1 MTIRIPQNT
10 QNYLA
15 VMLENKIQAN
25 RGESLFAN
33 IEGYRQKYIQEV
45 ATAPAPAKPKEKTQE
60 EIAAEKTEQLKTSM
74 GKALTGEEKIGGF
87 GSGGPTPKTLKPGK
101 YRDAS
106 LQNVRD
112 ITFGET
118 DETGIGL
125 AATAYGAGT
134 LGGWLSGLGAAST
147 IDKMNQKSVGDLIG
161 KASESMGLS
170 KAAIL
175 TNIGGQIE
183 DITGKSWIDAQ
194 VGNIARG
201 QLGLVAQGAGSPW
214 VPFVMP
220 GKKQTAL
227 PKYTRKSKEDL
238 RNQAYDEVI
247 AQGRRRKAIADLMKG
262 GHLP

>member
-1 MTIRIPQNT
+1 MISKIPQNT
-10 QNYLA
+10 KNYLT

-25 RGESLFAN
+25 CGEGLFAN
-33 IEGYRQKYIQEV
+33 IEGYSQKYIQEV
-45 ATAPAPAKPKEKTQE
+45 ATATAP
-60 EIAAEKTEQLKTSM
+60 EKTEEEKAEEKRKQLETSL
-74 GKALTGEEKIGGF
+74 GKALKGEEKIGGF
-87 GSGGPTPKTLKPGK
+87 GSGGPTPKPLKPGK
-101 YRDAS
+101 YKNAS
-106 LQNVRD
+106 LENVRD
-112 ITFGET
+112 IAFGET
-118 DETGIGL
+118 DATGIGL
-125 AATAYGAGT
+125 AAAAYGAGT

-147 IDKMNQKSVGDLIG
+147 IDKMNKKSVGDLIG

-238 RNQAYDEVI
+238 TAQVYDDVI
-247 AQGRRRKAIADLMKG
+247 AQGRRRKAIADLMRG

>member
-1 MTIRIPQNT
+1 
-10 QNYLA
+10 
-15 VMLENKIQAN
+15 MLENKIQAN
-25 RGESLFAN
+25 RGESLFEN
-33 IEGYRQKYIQEV
+33 VEGYRQKYIQEV
-45 ATAPAPAKPKEKTQE
+45 TTAPTPPKTDAQKAQEK
-60 EIAAEKTEQLKTSM
+60 KKQLEASL
-74 GKALTGEEKIGGF
+74 AGGF
-87 GSGGPTPKTLKPGK
+87 GSGEPTPKSYAKGK
-101 YRDAS
+101 GVKDPTEIMFGDMSAG
-106 LQNVRD
+106 D
-112 ITFGET
+112 I
-118 DETGIGL
+118 
-125 AATAYGAGT
+125 ATAGGMYAGGA
-134 LGGWLSGLGAAST
+134 LAGWLSGLGAAST

-238 RNQAYDEVI
+238 RYYDKEYLEKYPEERFEHVYREDVQQI
-247 AQGRRRKAIADLMKG
+247 FKEGIEI
-262 GHLP
+262 LPFS